1 MIVLLL
7 IGFVA
12 GLIAGISPCILPIL
26 PVVLVGWADPVA
38 NEERPLAARRRRA
51 VAVVLGLV
59 ISFALITAV
68 GSAVLSSL
76 GLPQNLL
83 NDIGLALIFVYGVA
97 LLVPNLERLLEK
109 PFARFTRGG
118 PRRDGSAFLFGLGLG
133 AVFVPCAGPV
143 LTAVTFLGTMHRAT
157 FYSVVLSFF
166 FAAGAAVPLLA
177 IALAGDRLIERN
189 RGLSVRARQFRPL
202 GGVLLILMA
211 GALHFNLL
219 NGVQK
224 LVPGYTNALQNH
236 VEGNSFAFKELNKIQ
251 YPNSSNAKS
260 TPGSTTSDDGSL
272 TTCEQYAAEGYSQGL
287 SKCGVAPQFT
297 GITTWLNT
305 PKDKPLSLKA
315 LRGHV
320 VLVDFWTYSCINC
333 QRTLPHVEAWYKRYH
348 KSGFDVIGVQAP
360 EFAFEHV
367 ISNIKSAVKSL
378 GVKYPVAVDNN
389 LDTWAA
395 YRNNYWPGEYL
406 VDANGVIRHV
416 DYGEGNY
423 SADEDL
429 IRSLLTKANPDL
441 KLPPP
446 TTVPDLTPTVETSP
460 ETYLGAD
467 RSQYLDGAEPVANE
481 DAIYK
486 FPKSIPEFS
495 YALSGRWLTEDQQ
508 IVSKASSQLTLNFLA
523 NDVYLVLN
531 GHGTIQVSLNG
542 ASIKTVHV
550 SGYARLYTLLKQ
562 KSDAEG
568 LLNLKFSPGL
578 QAYDFTFG

>member
-1 MIVLLL
+1 VIVLLL

-26 PVVLVGWADPVA
+26 PVVLVGWADPVT

-51 VAVVLGLV
+51 VVVVLGLV

-68 GSAVLSSL
+68 GSVVLSSL

-83 NDIGLALIFVYGVA
+83 RDIGLALLFVYGVA
-97 LLVPNLERLLEK
+97 LLIPNLERLLEK
-109 PFARFTRGG
+109 PFARFTRRG
-118 PRRDGSAFLFGLGLG
+118 PRRDGSAFVFGLGLG
-133 AVFVPCAGPV
+133 TVFVPCAGPV
-143 LTAVTFLGTMHRAT
+143 LAAVTTLGTRHHPT
-157 FYSVVLSFF
+157 FYSVLLSFF

-189 RGLSVRARQFRPL
+189 RGLSKQARRLRPL

-211 GALHFNLL
+211 GALTFNLT
-219 NGVQK
+219 NGIQNV
-224 LVPGYTNALQNH
+224 LPGYTTALQHH
-236 VEGNSFAFKELNKIQ
+236 VEGNSFAFNELNKVK
-251 YPNSSNAKS
+251 YPNSPNGPKATSN
-260 TPGSTTSDDGSL
+260 GSL
-272 TTCEQYAAEGYSQGL
+272 NLCEQYAAEGYSQGL
-287 SKCGVAPQFT
+287 SKCGLAPQFT

-305 PKDKPLSLKA
+305 PKDKPLTLSA
-315 LRGHV
+315 LHGHV

-367 ISNIKSAVKSL
+367 ISNIKSAVRSL

-389 LDTWAA
+389 LDTWTA

-423 SADEDL
+423 GADEDL
-429 IRSLLTKANPDL
+429 IRSLLTKANPKL

-446 TTVPDLTPTVETSP
+446 TSVPDLTPTVQTSP

-481 DAIYK
+481 DAVYK
-486 FPKSIPEFS
+486 FPTSIPEFS

-508 IVSKASSQLTLNFLA
+508 IVSKGTSQLTLNFLA

-542 ASIKTVHV
+542 KPIKTVHV

-562 KSDAEG
+562 KADSQG
-568 LLNLKFSPGL
+568 LLNLKFSPGV

>member
-1 MIVLLL
+1 MIVLLF

-12 GLIAGISPCILPIL
+12 GLIAGISPCILPVL
-26 PVVLVGWADPVA
+26 PVVLAGWADPVA
-38 NEERPLAARRRRA
+38 NAERPLAARRRRA

-59 ISFALITAV
+59 VSFALITAV

-83 NDIGLALIFVYGVA
+83 RDIGLALIFVYGVA
-97 LLVPNLERLLEK
+97 LLIPNLERLLEK
-109 PFARFTRGG
+109 PFARFTRSG

-143 LTAVTFLGTMHRAT
+143 LAAVTALGARHHAT
-157 FYSVVLSFF
+157 FYSVLLSFF
-166 FAAGAAVPLLA
+166 FAAGAAVPLLT

-189 RGLSVRARQFRPL
+189 RGLSMRARRLRPL
-202 GGVLLILMA
+202 GGLLLIVMA
-211 GALHFNLL
+211 GALALNLTTGL
-219 NGVQK
+219 QK
-224 LVPGYTNALQNH
+224 LLPGYTTALQHH
-236 VEGNSFAFKELNKIQ
+236 VEGNAFAFKELNKVE
-251 YPNSSNAKS
+251 YPNASKAVKS
-260 TPGSTTSDDGSL
+260 TNNGSL
-272 TTCEQYAAEGYSQGL
+272 TNCEQFAAEGYSQGL
-287 SKCGVAPQFT
+287 SKCGAAPQFT

-305 PKDKPLSLKA
+305 PKDQPLSLKA

-378 GVKYPVAVDNN
+378 GVKYPVAVDND
-389 LDTWAA
+389 LATWTA

-406 VDANGVIRHV
+406 IDANGVIRHV

-423 SADEDL
+423 TADEDL

-446 TTVPDLTPTVETSP
+446 TSVPDLTPTVETSP

-467 RSQYLDGAEPVANE
+467 RSQYLDGAEPVADE
-481 DAIYK
+481 DALYH
-486 FPKSIPEFS
+486 FPTSIPEFS
-495 YALSGRWLTEDQQ
+495 YALSGRWLTEEQQ

-542 ASIKTVHV
+542 APIKTIHV
-550 SGYARLYTLLKQ
+550 SGYARLYTLLEQ
-562 KSDAEG
+562 KSDSQG
-568 LLNLKFSPGL
+568 LLNLKFTPGV

>member
-1 MIVLLL
+1 MIVLLF

-12 GLIAGISPCILPIL
+12 GLIAGISPCILPVL
-26 PVVLVGWADPVA
+26 PVVLAGWADPVA
-38 NEERPLAARRRRA
+38 NAERPLAARRRRA

-59 ISFALITAV
+59 VSFALITAV

-83 NDIGLALIFVYGVA
+83 RDIGLALIFVYGVA
-97 LLVPNLERLLEK
+97 LLIPNLERLLEK
-109 PFARFTRGG
+109 PFARFTRSG

-143 LTAVTFLGTMHRAT
+143 LAAVTALGARHHAT
-157 FYSVVLSFF
+157 FYSVLLSFF
-166 FAAGAAVPLLA
+166 FAAGAAVPLLT

-189 RGLSVRARQFRPL
+189 RGLSMRARRLRPL
-202 GGVLLILMA
+202 GGLLLIVMA
-211 GALHFNLL
+211 GALALNLTTGL
-219 NGVQK
+219 QK
-224 LVPGYTNALQNH
+224 LLPGYTTALQHH
-236 VEGNSFAFKELNKIQ
+236 VEGNAFAFKELNKVE
-251 YPNSSNAKS
+251 YPNASKAVKS
-260 TPGSTTSDDGSL
+260 TNNGSL
-272 TTCEQYAAEGYSQGL
+272 TNCEQFAAEGYSQGL
-287 SKCGVAPQFT
+287 SKCGAAPQFT

-305 PKDKPLSLKA
+305 PKDQPLSLNA

-378 GVKYPVAVDNN
+378 GVKYPVAVDND
-389 LDTWAA
+389 LATWTA

-406 VDANGVIRHV
+406 IDANGVIRHV

-423 SADEDL
+423 TADEDL

-446 TTVPDLTPTVETSP
+446 TSVPDLTPTVETSP

-467 RSQYLDGAEPVANE
+467 RSQYLDGAEPVADE
-481 DAIYK
+481 DALYH
-486 FPKSIPEFS
+486 FPTSIPEFS
-495 YALSGRWLTEDQQ
+495 YALSGRWLTEEQQ

-542 ASIKTVHV
+542 APIKTIHV
-550 SGYARLYTLLKQ
+550 SGYARLYTLLEQ
-562 KSDAEG
+562 KSDSQG
-568 LLNLKFSPGL
+568 LLNLKFTPGV

>member
-26 PVVLVGWADPVA
+26 PVVLVGWADPVT

-83 NDIGLALIFVYGVA
+83 RDIGLALLFVYGVA
-97 LLVPNLERLLEK
+97 LLIPNLERLLEK
-109 PFARFTRGG
+109 PFARFTRSG

-143 LTAVTFLGTMHRAT
+143 LTAVTVLGTRHHAT
-157 FYSVVLSFF
+157 FYSVLLSFF

-189 RGLSVRARQFRPL
+189 RDLSRRARRLRPG

-211 GALHFNLL
+211 GALALNLT
-219 NGVQK
+219 NGIQK
-224 LVPGYTNALQNH
+224 LVPGYTNALQHH
-236 VEGNSFAFKELNKIQ
+236 VEGNSFAFKQLNNLTYSK
-251 YPNSSNAKS
+251 PSS
-260 TPGSTTSDDGSL
+260 DGSL

-287 SKCGVAPQFT
+287 SKCGAAPQFT
-297 GITTWLNT
+297 GITNWLNT
-305 PKDKPLSLKA
+305 AKDQPLSLEA
-315 LRGHV
+315 LHGHV

-367 ISNIKSAVKSL
+367 LSNIKSAVKSL

-389 LDTWAA
+389 LDTWTA

-406 VDANGVIRHV
+406 IDANGVIRHV

-423 SADEDL
+423 TADEDL
-429 IRSLLTKANPDL
+429 IRSLLSKANPDL

-446 TTVPDLTPTVETSP
+446 TNVPDLTPTVETSP

-481 DAIYK
+481 DALYH
-486 FPKSIPEFS
+486 FPASIPEFS
-495 YALSGRWLTEDQQ
+495 YALSGRWLTENQQ
-508 IVSKASSQLTLNFLA
+508 IVAKGSSQLTLNFDA
-523 NDVYLVLN
+523 IDVYLVLN

-542 ASIKTVHV
+542 APIKTIHV

-562 KSDAEG
+562 KSDSQG
-568 LLNLKFSPGL
+568 LLNLKFSPGV